1 MEYIVDK
8 TDKVKKVTDE
18 EKESIAKAISE
29 RFTQYDT
36 ARSTNLEKARK
47 VINEVYFKTKA
58 NTKESTSIEE
68 NWKSDVKMC
77 KMYMFHQIL
86 KAFIWKNVYA
96 NPNSMFDCSGE
107 SIEADSNSNKQKTM
121 LVDILDK
128 AGFAKVCDDVI
139 ENALIYGDLISFTT
153 WKKRTEEYRRPIDFF
168 QHLFKGDMNKLP
180 KILEAVKAGKK
191 FWVDEKIIYDNPY
204 VYAVDPENFVFDASQ
219 FENNFDNCPKIYR
232 TWKTAY
238 DIVNNKDFELSKEA
252 KEDIE
257 SMAKQDNQS
266 DYANQSPDQ
275 HKNKTS
281 NGSTIE
287 VLEHWGDFTLPCG
300 KTLRNWYAVVVAGKY
315 LVRFEK
321 NPLIMNP
328 FSYGAIITDPETKR
342 GISPLFSVYELAL
355 TQEDL
360 LRKTANIQSLNE
372 NPPMLSPEGFFEKE
386 GDCIRLY
393 PGKIIEYDPNM
404 HQRTP
409 EAFTVD
415 SKIFMDD
422 IAYLDNLMSEISG
435 IFPNMAGASE
445 NDRTTATEIS
455 TKVEGQL
462 TRLKMILDIINQD
475 YVLEVVKK
483 VAKLC
488 ANFKFGKEHIF
499 INKDN
504 NPEDVEITDEI
515 RQADYRYTYADRSAT
530 SERFNYADML
540 ITAVERF
547 AKFLPLNAS
556 EIFVWYMEQK
566 GVENPERFIDGG
578 NSIPPEVQQVLMQ
591 DPKLGVIIQDLMQRA
606 QMEKQENGNPKPVA
620 GGFDNNAIHEQKEM
634 EKAIDG

>member
-8 TDKVKKVTDE
+8 TDKVKKVDDT
-18 EKESIAKAISE
+18 EKESIAKAITE
-29 RFTQYDT
+29 RFTTYDI

-47 VINEVYFKTKA
+47 VINEVYFKNKVD
-58 NTKESTSIEE
+58 NKQSTSDEE
-68 NWKSDVKMC
+68 NWKSNVKMC
-77 KMYMFHQIL
+77 KMYMYHQIL

-128 AGFAKVCDDVI
+128 ASFSKVCDEVI

-153 WKKRTEEYRRPIDFF
+153 WKKRVEEFRRPIDFF
-168 QHLFKGDMNKLP
+168 QNMFKGDMNKLP

-191 FWVDEKIIYDNPY
+191 FWIDEKIIYDNPY
-204 VYAVDPENFVFDASQ
+204 VYPVDPENFVFDASQ
-219 FENNFDNCPKIYR
+219 FDNWDNCPKIYR
-232 TWKTAY
+232 TWKTPY
-238 DIVNNKDFELSKEA
+238 DIINNKDFELSKDA

-257 SMAKQDNQS
+257 SMAKEDNQA
-266 DYANQSPDQ
+266 DYSNQSADQ
-275 HKNKTS
+275 QKNKIQ
-281 NGSTIE
+281 NGSTVE
-287 VLEHWGDFTLPCG
+287 VLEHWGDFTLPSG

-342 GISPLFSVYELAL
+342 GISPLFSVYELSL
-355 TQEDL
+355 QQEEL
-360 LRKTANIQSLNE
+360 LRKTANIQALNE
-372 NPPMLSPEGFFEKE
+372 NPPLLSPEGFFKKE
-386 GDCIRLY
+386 GDFVRLY

-404 HQRTP
+404 YKTTP
-409 EAFTVD
+409 TPFTID
-415 SKIFMDD
+415 SKIFIND
-422 IAYLDNLMSEISG
+422 IGYLDNLMSEISG

-462 TRLKMILDIINQD
+462 TRLKMILDIINQNFILD
-475 YVLEVVKK
+475 VVNKI
-483 VAKLC
+483 AKLC
-488 ANFKFGKEHIF
+488 ANFKFGDEHVF

-504 NPEDVEITDEI
+504 NPEDVLITDEI

-547 AKFLPLNAS
+547 AKFLPLKAS
-556 EIFVWYMEQK
+556 ELFVWYMEQK
-566 GVENPERFIDGG
+566 GVENPERFINNTD
-578 NSIPPEVQQVLMQ
+578 SIPPEVQGMLMQ
-591 DPKLGVIIQDLMQRA
+591 DPKLGVIIKDLMQKV
-606 QMEKQENGNPKPVA
+606 QMEQGNAEGNNVVA

-634 EKAIDG
+634 EKAING

>member
-8 TDKVKKVTDE
+8 TDKVKKVSDD
-18 EKESIAKAISE
+18 EKESFAKVITE
-29 RFTQYDT
+29 RFTAYDI

-47 VINEVYFKTKA
+47 IINEVYFKTKVD
-58 NTKESTSIEE
+58 NSQSTSDEE
-68 NWKSDVKMC
+68 NWKSNVKMC
-77 KMYMFHQIL
+77 KLYMFHQIL

-128 AGFAKVCDDVI
+128 ASFPKVCDDVI

-153 WKKRTEEYRRPIDFF
+153 WKKRTEEFRRPIDFF
-168 QHLFKGDMNKLP
+168 QNLFKGDMNKLP

-191 FWVDEKIIYDNPY
+191 FWVDEKIVYDNPY
-204 VYAVDPENFVFDASQ
+204 VYPVDPENFVFDASQ
-219 FENNFDNCPKIYR
+219 FDNNWDNCPKIYR
-232 TWKTAY
+232 TWKTSY
-238 DIVNNKDFELSKEA
+238 DIINNKDFELSKEA

-257 SMAKQDNQS
+257 SMAKVDNQS
-266 DYANQSPDQ
+266 DFANQSSDQ
-275 HKNKTS
+275 QKNKTQ
-281 NGSTIE
+281 NGTTIE
-287 VLEHWGDFTLPCG
+287 VLEHWGDFTLPNG

-328 FSYGAIITDPETKR
+328 FSFGSILTDPETKR
-342 GISPLFSVYELAL
+342 GIGPLYSVYELAL
-355 TQEDL
+355 QQEEL
-360 LRKTANIQSLNE
+360 LRKTANIQALNE
-372 NPPMLSPEGFFEKE
+372 NPPLLSPEDFFKKE
-386 GDCIRLY
+386 GDCVRLF

-404 HQRTP
+404 FKQTP
-409 EAFTVD
+409 TPFTVD

-462 TRLKMILDIINQD
+462 TRLKMILDIINQNFI
-475 YVLEVVKK
+475 LEVVNK

-488 ANFKFGKEHIF
+488 ANFKFGDEHVF

-504 NPEDVEITDEI
+504 NPEDVLITDEV

-547 AKFLPLNAS
+547 AKFLPLKAS

-566 GVENPERFIDGG
+566 GVENPERFINNQD
-578 NSIPPEVQQVLMQ
+578 SIPPEVQGMLMQ
-591 DPKLGVIIQDLMQRA
+591 DPKLGVIIKDLMQKV
-606 QMEKQENGNPKPVA
+606 QLEQGNASGGGVVA

-634 EKAIDG
+634 EKAING